1 MNENI
6 NSEIKE
12 YHISRNIDVNNDD
25 KSNVMEN
32 YENHDEI
39 FSNYGIYKEKT
50 DEYVCVGDINSTL
63 MGGASSLYEE
73 MSNLF
78 DSSKTNYEARDISM
92 LDYSQEELVH
102 ALKPSFSTD
111 PIKLIKLDNNDYVI
125 NSNGRHRVTLL
136 KANYISELQNC
147 ELPDSVAQINNKYL
161 IPAQVHEIDKT
172 KTYLNFILKQIN
184 KDKYIVENDIDSNF
198 LKTDN
203 VKLRIGD
210 SVQIFSDDELLEFV
224 QSEVS
229 KYPSLFSDIS
239 KYCANSKSF
248 SEFMEKNFS
257 KITGYPNMENPQI
270 TK

>member
-1 MNENI
+1 
-6 NSEIKE
+6 
-12 YHISRNIDVNNDD
+12 
-25 KSNVMEN
+25 MEN